1 MRHMHLMPCKDP
13 NCHTYAG
20 PNAPESGLVSV
31 LELWRSRGRLSLS
44 GLGVL

>member
-1 MRHMHLMPCKDP
+1 MPCKDL
-13 NCHTYAG
+13 NCHTYSG
-20 PNAPESGLVSV
+20 PNAPESGLVSI